1 MKFHIIYD
9 IIDKTR
15 WFVNTFLP
23 ILLSLVV
30 LISIFRLVYHFKDD
44 IKFFTTGFDSGFK
57 LSEILMLWKLAK
69 TSQLSE
75 PCALYWSLPAL
86 EKGISTIITNAKDN
100 GMEHSKK
107 TQDFLARLY
116 SYRTKLELSP
126 KNKKG
131 LSSTKYIDVGQKI
144 RVILKGR
151 GVFSSEVINNSKD
164 LIISL
169 PLQNNQITISGVDW
183 VGMMMSV
190 YLWRKD
196 DAAYVFDT
204 YVRENSMFNGKSVL
218 CLSHTDNLLRTQK
231 RRSVRCECHIYAQ
244 MYIIKS
250 ETADLKSM
258 ETQPGLKCLLEDISE
273 DGALIRIGGKGVSNL
288 QIKLQ
293 FTIGES
299 FIVMSGFVRGVEF
312 DQEKNQSKLHFECT
326 CIDTPMKNA
335 ILSYVYN
342 VIPEEEKEIIEAM
355 DLAEKDEKDKEESE
369 KSSTTSETLQNNETD
384 ISEPQ
389 TNVTVENQ
397 VQSATVTENT
407 ESNDVKNVLDLP
419 PLEDF

>member
-1 MKFHIIYD
+1 M
-9 IIDKTR
+9 
-15 WFVNTFLP
+15 
-23 ILLSLVV
+23 VV
-30 LISIFRLVYHFKDD
+30 LIAIFRVVYLFKDN
-44 IKFFTTGFDSGFK
+44 IKFFSTGLDSGFK
-57 LSEILMLWKLAK
+57 LTEIFLLWKLAK
-69 TSQLSE
+69 IANLQDPLT
-75 PCALYWSLPAL
+75 LYWSLPAL
-86 EKGISTIITNAKDN
+86 EKGIAATISNAKNN
-100 GMEHSKK
+100 GLEHSKK
-107 TQDFLARLY
+107 TQDFLAKLY
-116 SYRTKLELSP
+116 AYRTKLELNP

-131 LSSTKYIDVGQKI
+131 LTSTKYIDVGQKI

-151 GVFSSEVINNSKD
+151 GVFSAEVLNNSKD

-169 PLQNNQITISGVDW
+169 PLQNNQITIAGVDW

-204 YVRENSMFNGKSVL
+204 YVRENTMFNGKSVL

-273 DGALIRIGGKGVSNL
+273 DGALIKIGGKGVSNL
-288 QIKLQ
+288 HIKLQ

-299 FIVMSGFVRGVEF
+299 FIVMSGFVRGVEY
-312 DQEKNQSKLHFECT
+312 DEEKNQSKLHFECT
-326 CIDTPMKNA
+326 YIDTPMKNA

-342 VIPEEEKEIIEAM
+342 VIPEEEKEIIQAM
-355 DLAEKDEKDKEESE
+355 DLAEKDEKNREAQNSDSSSQVENKKTDVSSGESAE
-369 KSSTTSETLQNNETD
+369 KSTSAQNDIPKNENPTD
-384 ISEPQ
+384 I
-389 TNVTVENQ
+389 TNVTDPLN
-397 VQSATVTENT
+397 
-407 ESNDVKNVLDLP
+407 LP
-419 PLEDF
+419 AIEEDF

>member
-1 MKFHIIYD
+1 M
-9 IIDKTR
+9 
-15 WFVNTFLP
+15 NTFVP
-23 ILLSLVV
+23 IIISLVV
-30 LISIFRLVYHFKDD
+30 LIAIFRVVYLFKDN
-44 IKFFTTGFDSGFK
+44 IKFFSTGLDSGFK
-57 LSEILMLWKLAK
+57 LTEIYLLWKLAK
-69 TSQLSE
+69 IADLEDPLT
-75 PCALYWSLPAL
+75 LYWSLPAL
-86 EKGISTIITNAKDN
+86 EKGIAATISNAKNN
-100 GMEHSKK
+100 GLEHSKK
-107 TQDFLARLY
+107 TQDFLAKLY
-116 SYRTKLELSP
+116 AYRTKLELNP

-131 LSSTKYIDVGQKI
+131 LTSTKFIDVGQKI

-151 GVFSSEVINNSKD
+151 GVFSAEVLNNSKD

-169 PLQNNQITISGVDW
+169 PLQNNQITIAGVDW

-288 QIKLQ
+288 HIKLQ

-299 FIVMSGFVRGVEF
+299 FIVMSGFVRGVEY
-312 DQEKNQSKLHFECT
+312 DEEKNQSKLHFECT
-326 CIDTPMKNA
+326 YIDTPMKNA

-342 VIPEEEKEIIEAM
+342 VIPDEEKEIIQAM
-355 DLAEKDEKDKEESE
+355 ELAEKDEKNREDTKSDGTTTENNNAPS
-369 KSSTTSETLQNNETD
+369 SSTNGESVI
-384 ISEPQ
+384 ISSQ
-389 TNVTVENQ
+389 
-397 VQSATVTENT
+397 ATVAENVNPADIT
-407 ESNDVKNVLDLP
+407 SVTDPLNLP
-419 PLEDF
+419 AIEEDF

>member
-1 MKFHIIYD
+1 M
-9 IIDKTR
+9 
-15 WFVNTFLP
+15 NTFLP
-23 ILLSLVV
+23 IIISLVV
-30 LISIFRLVYHFKDD
+30 LIAIFRVVYLFKDN
-44 IKFFTTGFDSGFK
+44 IKFFSTGLDSGFK
-57 LSEILMLWKLAK
+57 LTEIFLLWKLAK
-69 TSQLSE
+69 IANLQDPLT
-75 PCALYWSLPAL
+75 LYWSLPAL
-86 EKGISTIITNAKDN
+86 EKGIAATISNAKNN
-100 GMEHSKK
+100 GLEHSKK
-107 TQDFLARLY
+107 TQDFLAKLY
-116 SYRTKLELSP
+116 SYRTKLELNP

-131 LSSTKYIDVGQKI
+131 LTSTKFIDVGQKI

-151 GVFSSEVINNSKD
+151 GVFSAEVINNSKD

-169 PLQNNQITISGVDW
+169 PLQNNQITIAGVDW

-204 YVRENSMFNGKSVL
+204 YVRENTMFNGKSVL

-273 DGALIRIGGKGVSNL
+273 DGALIKIGGKGVSNL
-288 QIKLQ
+288 HIKLQ

-299 FIVMSGFVRGVEF
+299 FIVMSGFVRGVEY
-312 DQEKNQSKLHFECT
+312 DEEKNQSKLHFECT
-326 CIDTPMKNA
+326 YIDTPMKNA

-342 VIPEEEKEIIEAM
+342 VIPDEEKEIIQAM
-355 DLAEKDEKDKEESE
+355 DLAEKDEKNREEQN
-369 KSSTTSETLQNNETD
+369 SETTQTENKN
-384 ISEPQ
+384 
-389 TNVTVENQ
+389 TNVTQE
-397 VQSATVTENT
+397 STTEGEPSST
-407 ESNDVKNVLDLP
+407 NDVIENANPTDITKVTDPLNLP
-419 PLEDF
+419 AIEDDF

>member
-1 MKFHIIYD
+1 M
-9 IIDKTR
+9 
-15 WFVNTFLP
+15 NTFLP
-23 ILLSLVV
+23 ILFSLVV
-30 LISIFRLVYHFKDD
+30 LIALFRLLYHFKDN
-44 IKFFTTGFDSGFK
+44 IKFFTTGMDSGFK
-57 LSEILMLWKLAK
+57 ISEIFLLWKLANIAG
-69 TSQLSE
+69 LSD
-75 PCALYWSLPAL
+75 PCSLYWSLPAL
-86 EKGISTIITNAKDN
+86 EKGIAATIANAKDN
-100 GMEHSKK
+100 GLEHSKK
-107 TQDFLARLY
+107 TQDFLAKLY
-116 SYRTKLELSP
+116 SYRTKIELSP

-151 GVFSSEVINNSKD
+151 GVFSSEVLNNSKD

-169 PLQNNQITISGVDW
+169 PLQNNQITIAGVDW
-183 VGMMMSV
+183 VGLMMSV

-250 ETADLKSM
+250 ETADLRAM

-293 FTIGES
+293 FTIGET
-299 FIVMSGFVRGVEF
+299 FIVMSGMVRGVEF

-326 CIDTPMKNA
+326 SIDTPMKNA

-342 VIPEEEKEIIEAM
+342 VIPDEEKEIIEAM
-355 DLAEKDEKDKEESE
+355 DLAEKDEKDK
-369 KSSTTSETLQNNETD
+369 NETS
-384 ISEPQ
+384 IN
-389 TNVTVENQ
+389 NVQ
-397 VQSATVTENT
+397 TENKKEEQT
-407 ESNDVKNVLDLP
+407 VVDQSKDNSVKNDTINTDVSKNTNSADNVVELNLP
-419 PLEDF
+419 QIEDF

>member
-1 MKFHIIYD
+1 M
-9 IIDKTR
+9 
-15 WFVNTFLP
+15 
-23 ILLSLVV
+23 VV
-30 LISIFRLVYHFKDD
+30 LIAIFRVVYLFKDN
-44 IKFFTTGFDSGFK
+44 IKFFSTGLDSGFK
-57 LSEILMLWKLAK
+57 LTEIFLLWKLAK
-69 TSQLSE
+69 IADLEDPLT
-75 PCALYWSLPAL
+75 LYWSLPAL
-86 EKGISTIITNAKDN
+86 EKGIAATISNAKNN
-100 GMEHSKK
+100 GLEHSKK
-107 TQDFLARLY
+107 TQDFLAKLY
-116 SYRTKLELSP
+116 AYRTKLELNP

-131 LSSTKYIDVGQKI
+131 LTSTKFIDVGQKI

-151 GVFSSEVINNSKD
+151 GVFSAEVLNNSKD

-169 PLQNNQITISGVDW
+169 PLQNNQITIAGVDW

-190 YLWRKD
+190 YMWRKD

-288 QIKLQ
+288 HIKLQ

-299 FIVMSGFVRGVEF
+299 FIVMSGFVRGVEY
-312 DQEKNQSKLHFECT
+312 DEEKNQSKLHFECT
-326 CIDTPMKNA
+326 YIDTPMKNA

-342 VIPEEEKEIIEAM
+342 VIPDEEKEIIQAM
-355 DLAEKDEKDKEESE
+355 ELAEKDEKNREDTKSDGSTTENNNAAS
-369 KSSTTSETLQNNETD
+369 SSTNGESVTISSQATVAENVNPAD
-384 ISEPQ
+384 I
-389 TNVTVENQ
+389 TNVTDPLN
-397 VQSATVTENT
+397 
-407 ESNDVKNVLDLP
+407 LP
-419 PLEDF
+419 AIEEDF

>member
-1 MKFHIIYD
+1 M
-9 IIDKTR
+9 
-15 WFVNTFLP
+15 
-23 ILLSLVV
+23 VV
-30 LISIFRLVYHFKDD
+30 LIAIFRVVYLFKDN
-44 IKFFTTGFDSGFK
+44 IKFFSTGLDSGFK
-57 LSEILMLWKLAK
+57 LTEIFLLWKLAK
-69 TSQLSE
+69 IANLQDPLT
-75 PCALYWSLPAL
+75 LYWSLPAL
-86 EKGISTIITNAKDN
+86 EKGIAATISNAKNN
-100 GMEHSKK
+100 GLEHSKK
-107 TQDFLARLY
+107 TQDFLAKLY
-116 SYRTKLELSP
+116 AYRTKLELNP

-131 LSSTKYIDVGQKI
+131 LTSTKYIDVGQKI

-151 GVFSSEVINNSKD
+151 GVFSAEVLNNSKD

-169 PLQNNQITISGVDW
+169 PLQNNQITIAGVDW

-204 YVRENSMFNGKSVL
+204 YVRENTMFNGKSVL

-273 DGALIRIGGKGVSNL
+273 DGALIKIGGKGVSNL
-288 QIKLQ
+288 HIKLQ

-299 FIVMSGFVRGVEF
+299 FIVMSGFVRGVEY
-312 DQEKNQSKLHFECT
+312 DEEKNQSKLHFECT
-326 CIDTPMKNA
+326 YIDTPMKNA

-342 VIPEEEKEIIEAM
+342 VIPEEEKEIIQAM
-355 DLAEKDEKDKEESE
+355 DLAEKDEKNRESQNSDSSSQVENKKTDVSSGENAE
-369 KSSTTSETLQNNETD
+369 KSTSAQNDIPKNENTTD
-384 ISEPQ
+384 I
-389 TNVTVENQ
+389 TNVTDPLN
-397 VQSATVTENT
+397 
-407 ESNDVKNVLDLP
+407 LP
-419 PLEDF
+419 AIEEDF

>member
-1 MKFHIIYD
+1 MY
-9 IIDKTR
+9 
-15 WFVNTFLP
+15 LP

-30 LISIFRLVYHFKDD
+30 IIAIVRVIYLFKDN
-44 IKFFTTGFDSGFK
+44 IKFFSTGLDSGFK
-57 LSEILMLWKLAK
+57 LSEIFLLWKLAK
-69 TSQLSE
+69 TSELQD
-75 PCALYWSLPAL
+75 PCTLYWSLPAL
-86 EKGISTIITNAKDN
+86 EKGIASTISTAKEN
-100 GMEHSKK
+100 GLEHSRK
-107 TQDFLARLY
+107 TQDFLAKLY
-116 SYRTKLELSP
+116 AYRTKLELNP

-131 LSSTKYIDVGQKI
+131 LSSTKFIDVGQKI

-151 GVFSSEVINNSKD
+151 GVFSAEVINNSKD

-169 PLQNNQITISGVDW
+169 PLQNNQITIAGVDW

-204 YVRENSMFNGKSVL
+204 YVRENTMFNGKSVL

-273 DGALIRIGGKGVSNL
+273 DGALIKIGGKGVSNL
-288 QIKLQ
+288 HIKLQ

-299 FIVMSGFVRGVEF
+299 FIVMSGFVRGVEY
-312 DQEKNQSKLHFECT
+312 DEEKNQSKLHFECT
-326 CIDTPMKNA
+326 YIDTPMKNA

-342 VIPEEEKEIIEAM
+342 VIPDEEKEIIQAM
-355 DLAEKDEKDKEESE
+355 DLAEKDEKNREEQNSDTTQTE
-369 KSSTTSETLQNNETD
+369 TKKTDVSSDSSDENSIPQKNDMTENAKPTD
-384 ISEPQ
+384 I
-389 TNVTVENQ
+389 TNVTDPLN
-397 VQSATVTENT
+397 
-407 ESNDVKNVLDLP
+407 LP
-419 PLEDF
+419 AIEDDF

>member
-1 MKFHIIYD
+1 M
-9 IIDKTR
+9 
-15 WFVNTFLP
+15 NTFVP
-23 ILLSLVV
+23 IIISLVV
-30 LISIFRLVYHFKDD
+30 LIAIFRVVYLFKDN
-44 IKFFTTGFDSGFK
+44 IKFFSTGLDSGFK
-57 LSEILMLWKLAK
+57 LTEIFLLWKLAK
-69 TSQLSE
+69 IADLEDPLT
-75 PCALYWSLPAL
+75 LYWSLPAL
-86 EKGISTIITNAKDN
+86 EKGIAATISNAKNN
-100 GMEHSKK
+100 GLEHSKK
-107 TQDFLARLY
+107 TQDFLAKLY
-116 SYRTKLELSP
+116 AYRTKLELNQ

-131 LSSTKYIDVGQKI
+131 LTSTKFIDVGQKI

-151 GVFSSEVINNSKD
+151 GVFSAEVLNNSKD

-169 PLQNNQITISGVDW
+169 PLQNNQITIAGVDW

-288 QIKLQ
+288 HIKLQ

-299 FIVMSGFVRGVEF
+299 FIVMSGFVRGVEY
-312 DQEKNQSKLHFECT
+312 DEEKNQSKLHFECT
-326 CIDTPMKNA
+326 FIDTPMKNA

-342 VIPEEEKEIIEAM
+342 VIPDEEKEIIQAM
-355 DLAEKDEKDKEESE
+355 DLAEKDEKNREETKSDSSQNVNNNSE
-369 KSSTTSETLQNNETD
+369 SSESSDANATSSQSTVAENVNPAD
-384 ISEPQ
+384 I
-389 TNVTVENQ
+389 TNVTDPLN
-397 VQSATVTENT
+397 
-407 ESNDVKNVLDLP
+407 LP
-419 PLEDF
+419 AIEEDF

>member
-1 MKFHIIYD
+1 MY
-9 IIDKTR
+9 
-15 WFVNTFLP
+15 LP

-30 LISIFRLVYHFKDD
+30 IIAVVRVVYLFKDN
-44 IKFFTTGFDSGFK
+44 IKFFSTGLDSGFK
-57 LSEILMLWKLAK
+57 RSEIFLLWKLAK
-69 TSQLSE
+69 TSELQD
-75 PCALYWSLPAL
+75 PCTLYWSLPAL
-86 EKGISTIITNAKDN
+86 ENGIASTISTAKEN
-100 GMEHSKK
+100 GLEHSRK
-107 TQDFLARLY
+107 TQDFLAKLY
-116 SYRTKLELSP
+116 AYRTKLELNP

-151 GVFSSEVINNSKD
+151 GVFSAEVLNNSKD

-169 PLQNNQITISGVDW
+169 PLQNNQITIAGVDW

-273 DGALIRIGGKGVSNL
+273 DGALIRIGGKGVANL
-288 QIKLQ
+288 RIKLQ

-299 FIVMSGFVRGVEF
+299 FIVMSGLVRGVEF
-312 DQEKNQSKLHFECT
+312 DEEKNQSKLHFECT
-326 CIDTPMKNA
+326 YIDTPMKNA

-342 VIPEEEKEIIEAM
+342 VIPDEEKEIIQAM
-355 DLAEKDEKDKEESE
+355 DLAEKDEKTREEQ
-369 KSSTTSETLQNNETD
+369 KSQINSADNKNSNDSSASQETNSTTNQPKVLENPDSSDITKVTD
-384 ISEPQ
+384 PLS
-389 TNVTVENQ
+389 
-397 VQSATVTENT
+397 
-407 ESNDVKNVLDLP
+407 LP
-419 PLEDF
+419 EIEDYF

>member
-1 MKFHIIYD
+1 M
-9 IIDKTR
+9 
-15 WFVNTFLP
+15 
-23 ILLSLVV
+23 VV
-30 LISIFRLVYHFKDD
+30 LIAIFRVVYLFKDN
-44 IKFFTTGFDSGFK
+44 IKFFSTGLDSGFK
-57 LSEILMLWKLAK
+57 LTEIFLLWKLAK
-69 TSQLSE
+69 IADLEDPLT
-75 PCALYWSLPAL
+75 LYWSLPAL
-86 EKGISTIITNAKDN
+86 EKGIAATISNAKNN
-100 GMEHSKK
+100 GLEHSKK
-107 TQDFLARLY
+107 TQDFLAKLY
-116 SYRTKLELSP
+116 AYRTKLELNP

-131 LSSTKYIDVGQKI
+131 LTSTKFIDVGQKI

-151 GVFSSEVINNSKD
+151 GVFSAEVLNNSKD

-169 PLQNNQITISGVDW
+169 PLQNNQITIAGVDW

-288 QIKLQ
+288 HIKLQ

-299 FIVMSGFVRGVEF
+299 FIVMSGFVRGVEY
-312 DQEKNQSKLHFECT
+312 DEEKNQSKLHFECT
-326 CIDTPMKNA
+326 YIDTPMKNA

-342 VIPEEEKEIIEAM
+342 VIPDEEKEIIQAM
-355 DLAEKDEKDKEESE
+355 ELAEKDEKNREDTKSDGSTTENNNAAS
-369 KSSTTSETLQNNETD
+369 SSTNGESVTISSQATVAENVNPAD
-384 ISEPQ
+384 I
-389 TNVTVENQ
+389 TNVTDPLN
-397 VQSATVTENT
+397 
-407 ESNDVKNVLDLP
+407 LP
-419 PLEDF
+419 AIEEDF

>member
-1 MKFHIIYD
+1 
-9 IIDKTR
+9 
-15 WFVNTFLP
+15 
-23 ILLSLVV
+23 
-30 LISIFRLVYHFKDD
+30 
-44 IKFFTTGFDSGFK
+44 
-57 LSEILMLWKLAK
+57 
-69 TSQLSE
+69 
-75 PCALYWSLPAL
+75 
-86 EKGISTIITNAKDN
+86 
-100 GMEHSKK
+100 ME
-107 TQDFLARLY
+107 LN
-116 SYRTKLELSP
+116 P

-131 LSSTKYIDVGQKI
+131 LTSTKFIDVGQKI

-151 GVFSSEVINNSKD
+151 GVFSAEVINNSKD

-169 PLQNNQITISGVDW
+169 PLQNNQITIAGVDW

-273 DGALIRIGGKGVSNL
+273 DGALIKIGGKGVSNL
-288 QIKLQ
+288 HIKLQ

-299 FIVMSGFVRGVEF
+299 FIVMSGLVRGVEY
-312 DQEKNQSKLHFECT
+312 DEEKNQSKLHFECT
-326 CIDTPMKNA
+326 YIDTPMKNA

-342 VIPEEEKEIIEAM
+342 VIPDEEKEIIQAM
-355 DLAEKDEKDKEESE
+355 DLAEKDEKNREETKSTSSQNE
-369 KSSTTSETLQNNETD
+369 KNNTESSGSNDTNSTSSQVNVAEKVNPSD
-384 ISEPQ
+384 I
-389 TNVTVENQ
+389 TNVTDPLN
-397 VQSATVTENT
+397 
-407 ESNDVKNVLDLP
+407 LP
-419 PLEDF
+419 AIEEDF

>member
-1 MKFHIIYD
+1 M
-9 IIDKTR
+9 
-15 WFVNTFLP
+15 
-23 ILLSLVV
+23 VV
-30 LISIFRLVYHFKDD
+30 LISIFRVVYQFKDN
-44 IKFFTTGFDSGFK
+44 IKFFSTGLDSGFK
-57 LSEILMLWKLAK
+57 LSEIFLLWKLAK
-69 TSQLSE
+69 IANLQDPLT
-75 PCALYWSLPAL
+75 LYWSLPSL
-86 EKGISTIITNAKDN
+86 EKGIAATIANAKNN
-100 GMEHSKK
+100 GLEHSKK
-107 TQDFLARLY
+107 TQDFLAKLY
-116 SYRTKLELSP
+116 AYRTKLELNP

-131 LSSTKYIDVGQKI
+131 LTSTKFIDVGQKI

-151 GVFSSEVINNSKD
+151 GVFSAEVLNNSKD

-169 PLQNNQITISGVDW
+169 PLQNNQITIAGVDW

-204 YVRENSMFNGKSVL
+204 YVRENTMFNGKSVL

-273 DGALIRIGGKGVSNL
+273 DGALIKIGGKGVSNL
-288 QIKLQ
+288 HIKLQ

-299 FIVMSGFVRGVEF
+299 FIVMSGFVRGVEY
-312 DQEKNQSKLHFECT
+312 DEEKNQSKLHFECT
-326 CIDTPMKNA
+326 YIDTPMKNA

-342 VIPEEEKEIIEAM
+342 VIPDEEKEIIQAM
-355 DLAEKDEKDKEESE
+355 DLAEKDEKNREAQNLDTSQTENKKTDVSSESSAE
-369 KSSTTSETLQNNETD
+369 NTTSTKNDMTENENPTD
-384 ISEPQ
+384 I
-389 TNVTVENQ
+389 TNVTDPLN
-397 VQSATVTENT
+397 
-407 ESNDVKNVLDLP
+407 LP
-419 PLEDF
+419 TIEDDF

>member
-1 MKFHIIYD
+1 M
-9 IIDKTR
+9 
-15 WFVNTFLP
+15 NTFVP
-23 ILLSLVV
+23 IIISLVV
-30 LISIFRLVYHFKDD
+30 LIAIFRVVYLFKDN
-44 IKFFTTGFDSGFK
+44 IKFFSTGLDSGFK
-57 LSEILMLWKLAK
+57 LTEIYLLWKLAK
-69 TSQLSE
+69 IADLEDPLT
-75 PCALYWSLPAL
+75 LYWSLPAL
-86 EKGISTIITNAKDN
+86 EKGIAATISNAKNN
-100 GMEHSKK
+100 GLEHSKK
-107 TQDFLARLY
+107 TQDFLAKLY
-116 SYRTKLELSP
+116 AYRTKLELNP

-131 LSSTKYIDVGQKI
+131 LTSTKFIDVGQKI

-151 GVFSSEVINNSKD
+151 GVFSAEVLNNSKD

-169 PLQNNQITISGVDW
+169 PLQNNQITIAGVDW

-288 QIKLQ
+288 HIKLQ

-299 FIVMSGFVRGVEF
+299 FIVMSGFVRGVEY
-312 DQEKNQSKLHFECT
+312 DEEKNQSKLHFECT
-326 CIDTPMKNA
+326 YIDTPMKNA

-342 VIPEEEKEIIEAM
+342 VIPDEEKEIIQAM
-355 DLAEKDEKDKEESE
+355 ELAEKDEKNREDTKSDGSTTENNNAPS
-369 KSSTTSETLQNNETD
+369 SSTNGESVTISSQATVAENVNPAD
-384 ISEPQ
+384 I
-389 TNVTVENQ
+389 TNVTDPLN
-397 VQSATVTENT
+397 
-407 ESNDVKNVLDLP
+407 LP
-419 PLEDF
+419 AIEEDF

>member
-1 MKFHIIYD
+1 MY
-9 IIDKTR
+9 
-15 WFVNTFLP
+15 LP
-23 ILLSLVV
+23 IFLSLVV
-30 LISIFRLVYHFKDD
+30 IIAVVRVVYLFKDN
-44 IKFFTTGFDSGFK
+44 IKFFSTGLDSGFK
-57 LSEILMLWKLAK
+57 LSEIFLLWKLAK
-69 TSQLSE
+69 TSELQD
-75 PCALYWSLPAL
+75 PCTLYWSLPAL
-86 EKGISTIITNAKDN
+86 EKGIASTISTAKEN
-100 GMEHSKK
+100 GLEHSRK
-107 TQDFLARLY
+107 TQDFLAKLY
-116 SYRTKLELSP
+116 AYRTKLELNP

-131 LSSTKYIDVGQKI
+131 LSSTKFIDVGQKI

-151 GVFSSEVINNSKD
+151 GVFSAEVINNSKD

-169 PLQNNQITISGVDW
+169 PLQNNQITIAGVDW

-273 DGALIRIGGKGVSNL
+273 DGALIKIGGKGVSNL
-288 QIKLQ
+288 HIKLQ

-299 FIVMSGFVRGVEF
+299 FIVMSGFVRGVEY
-312 DQEKNQSKLHFECT
+312 DEEKNQSKLHFECT
-326 CIDTPMKNA
+326 YIDTPMKNA

-342 VIPEEEKEIIEAM
+342 VIPDEEKEIIQAM
-355 DLAEKDEKDKEESE
+355 DLAEKDEKNREAQNSDTSQTENKKTDVSSESSAE
-369 KSSTTSETLQNNETD
+369 NTTSTKNDMTENENPTD
-384 ISEPQ
+384 I
-389 TNVTVENQ
+389 TNVTDPLN
-397 VQSATVTENT
+397 
-407 ESNDVKNVLDLP
+407 LP
-419 PLEDF
+419 AIEDDF

>member
-1 MKFHIIYD
+1 M
-9 IIDKTR
+9 
-15 WFVNTFLP
+15 NTFLP
-23 ILLSLVV
+23 ILISLVI
-30 LISIFRLVYHFKDD
+30 LIAIIRVVYLFKDN
-44 IKFFTTGFDSGFK
+44 IKFFSTGLDSGFK
-57 LSEILMLWKLAK
+57 LSEILLLWKLAK
-69 TSQLSE
+69 SSDLQD
-75 PCALYWSLPAL
+75 PCTLYWSLPAL
-86 EKGISTIITNAKDN
+86 EKGIASTIATAKES
-100 GMEHSKK
+100 GLEHSKK
-107 TQDFLARLY
+107 TQDFLAKLY
-116 SYRTKLELSP
+116 NYRTKLELNP

-151 GVFSSEVINNSKD
+151 GVFSAEVVNNAKD

-250 ETADLKSM
+250 ETADLKAM

-273 DGALIRIGGKGVSNL
+273 DGALIRIGGKGVANL
-288 QIKLQ
+288 HIKLQ

-299 FIVMSGFVRGVEF
+299 FIVMSGMVRGVEY
-312 DQEKNQSKLHFECT
+312 DEEKNQSKLHFECT
-326 CIDTPMKNA
+326 HIDTPMKNA

-342 VIPEEEKEIIEAM
+342 VIPDEEKEIIEAM
-355 DLAEKDEKDKEESE
+355 DLAEKDEKNRENNQPNSSENKDSVSEVENSE
-369 KSSTTSETLQNNETD
+369 KNNTTSSQTD
-384 ISEPQ
+384 VEENIDPSD
-389 TNVTVENQ
+389 VTK
-397 VQSATVTENT
+397 VT
-407 ESNDVKNVLDLP
+407 DPLKLP
-419 PLEDF
+419 SIEDDF

>member
-1 MKFHIIYD
+1 M
-9 IIDKTR
+9 
-15 WFVNTFLP
+15 
-23 ILLSLVV
+23 VV
-30 LISIFRLVYHFKDD
+30 LIAIFRVVYLFKDN
-44 IKFFTTGFDSGFK
+44 IKFFSTGLDFGFK
-57 LSEILMLWKLAK
+57 LTEIFLLWKLAK
-69 TSQLSE
+69 IADLEDPLT
-75 PCALYWSLPAL
+75 LYWSLPAL
-86 EKGISTIITNAKDN
+86 EKGIAATISNAKNN
-100 GMEHSKK
+100 GLEHSKK
-107 TQDFLARLY
+107 TQDFLAKLY
-116 SYRTKLELSP
+116 AYRTKLELNP

-131 LSSTKYIDVGQKI
+131 LTSTKFIDVGQKI

-151 GVFSSEVINNSKD
+151 GVFSAEVLNNSKD

-169 PLQNNQITISGVDW
+169 PLQNNQITIAGVDW

-288 QIKLQ
+288 HIKLQ

-299 FIVMSGFVRGVEF
+299 FIVMSGFVRGVEY
-312 DQEKNQSKLHFECT
+312 DEEKNQSKLHFECT
-326 CIDTPMKNA
+326 YIDTPMKNA

-342 VIPEEEKEIIEAM
+342 VIPDEEKEIIQAM
-355 DLAEKDEKDKEESE
+355 ELAEKDEKNREDTKSDGSTTENNNAPS
-369 KSSTTSETLQNNETD
+369 SSTNGESVTISSQATVAENVNPAD
-384 ISEPQ
+384 I
-389 TNVTVENQ
+389 TNVTDPLN
-397 VQSATVTENT
+397 
-407 ESNDVKNVLDLP
+407 LP
-419 PLEDF
+419 AIEEDF

>member
-1 MKFHIIYD
+1 M
-9 IIDKTR
+9 
-15 WFVNTFLP
+15 NTFVP
-23 ILLSLVV
+23 IIISLVV
-30 LISIFRLVYHFKDD
+30 LIAIFRVVYLFKDN
-44 IKFFTTGFDSGFK
+44 IKFFSTGLDSGFK
-57 LSEILMLWKLAK
+57 LTEIYLLWKLAK
-69 TSQLSE
+69 IADLEDPLT
-75 PCALYWSLPAL
+75 LYWSLPAL
-86 EKGISTIITNAKDN
+86 EKGIAATISNAKNN
-100 GMEHSKK
+100 GLEHSKK
-107 TQDFLARLY
+107 TQDFLAKLY
-116 SYRTKLELSP
+116 AYRTKLELNP

-131 LSSTKYIDVGQKI
+131 LTSTKFIDVGQKI

-151 GVFSSEVINNSKD
+151 GVFSAEVLNNSKD

-169 PLQNNQITISGVDW
+169 PLQNNQITIAGVDW

-288 QIKLQ
+288 HIKLQ

-299 FIVMSGFVRGVEF
+299 FIVMSGFVRGVEY
-312 DQEKNQSKLHFECT
+312 DEEKNQSKLHFECT
-326 CIDTPMKNA
+326 YIDTPMKNA

-342 VIPEEEKEIIEAM
+342 VIPDEEKEIIQAM
-355 DLAEKDEKDKEESE
+355 ELAEKDEKNREDTKSDGSTTENNNAAS
-369 KSSTTSETLQNNETD
+369 SSTNGESVTISSQATVAENVNPAD
-384 ISEPQ
+384 I
-389 TNVTVENQ
+389 TNVTDPLN
-397 VQSATVTENT
+397 
-407 ESNDVKNVLDLP
+407 LP
-419 PLEDF
+419 AIEEDF

>member
-1 MKFHIIYD
+1 M
-9 IIDKTR
+9 
-15 WFVNTFLP
+15 
-23 ILLSLVV
+23 VV
-30 LISIFRLVYHFKDD
+30 LIAIFRVVYLFKDN
-44 IKFFTTGFDSGFK
+44 IKFFSTGLDSGFK
-57 LSEILMLWKLAK
+57 LTEIYLLWKLAK
-69 TSQLSE
+69 IADLEDPLT
-75 PCALYWSLPAL
+75 LYWSLPAL
-86 EKGISTIITNAKDN
+86 EKGIAATISNAKNN
-100 GMEHSKK
+100 GLEHSKK
-107 TQDFLARLY
+107 TQDFLAKLY
-116 SYRTKLELSP
+116 AYRTKLELNP

-131 LSSTKYIDVGQKI
+131 LTSTKFIDVGQKI

-151 GVFSSEVINNSKD
+151 GVFSAEVLNNSKD

-169 PLQNNQITISGVDW
+169 PLQNNQITIAGVDW

-288 QIKLQ
+288 HIKLQ

-299 FIVMSGFVRGVEF
+299 FIVMSGFVRGVEY
-312 DQEKNQSKLHFECT
+312 DEEKNQSKLHFECT
-326 CIDTPMKNA
+326 YIDTPMKNA

-342 VIPEEEKEIIEAM
+342 VIPDEEKEIIQAM
-355 DLAEKDEKDKEESE
+355 ELAEKDEKNREDTKSDGSTTENNNAPS
-369 KSSTTSETLQNNETD
+369 SSTNGESVTISSQATVAENVNPAD
-384 ISEPQ
+384 I
-389 TNVTVENQ
+389 TNVTDPLN
-397 VQSATVTENT
+397 
-407 ESNDVKNVLDLP
+407 LP
-419 PLEDF
+419 AIEEDF

>member
-1 MKFHIIYD
+1 MY
-9 IIDKTR
+9 
-15 WFVNTFLP
+15 LP
-23 ILLSLVV
+23 IFLSLVV
-30 LISIFRLVYHFKDD
+30 IIAVVRVVYLFKDN
-44 IKFFTTGFDSGFK
+44 IKFFSTGLDSGFK
-57 LSEILMLWKLAK
+57 LSEIFLLWKLAK
-69 TSQLSE
+69 TSELQD
-75 PCALYWSLPAL
+75 PCTLYWSLPAL
-86 EKGISTIITNAKDN
+86 EKGIASTISTAKEN
-100 GMEHSKK
+100 GLEHSRK
-107 TQDFLARLY
+107 TQDFLAKLY
-116 SYRTKLELSP
+116 AYRTKLELNP

-131 LSSTKYIDVGQKI
+131 LSSTKFIDVGQKI

-151 GVFSSEVINNSKD
+151 GVFSAEVINNSKD

-169 PLQNNQITISGVDW
+169 PLQNNQITIAGVDW

-288 QIKLQ
+288 HIKLQ

-299 FIVMSGFVRGVEF
+299 FIVMSGFVRGVEY
-312 DQEKNQSKLHFECT
+312 DEEKNQSKLHFECT
-326 CIDTPMKNA
+326 YIDTPMKNA

-342 VIPEEEKEIIEAM
+342 VIPDEEKEIIQAM
-355 DLAEKDEKDKEESE
+355 ELAEKDEKNREDTKSDGSTTENNNAPS
-369 KSSTTSETLQNNETD
+369 SSTNGESVTISSQATVAENVNPAD
-384 ISEPQ
+384 I
-389 TNVTVENQ
+389 TNVTDPLN
-397 VQSATVTENT
+397 
-407 ESNDVKNVLDLP
+407 LP
-419 PLEDF
+419 AIEEDF

>member
-1 MKFHIIYD
+1 MLFLLL
-9 IIDKTR
+9 
-15 WFVNTFLP
+15 WFLSFGG
-23 ILLSLVV
+23 IL
-30 LISIFRLVYHFKDD
+30 
-44 IKFFTTGFDSGFK
+44 
-57 LSEILMLWKLAK
+57 LWKLAK
-69 TSQLSE
+69 IADLEDPLT
-75 PCALYWSLPAL
+75 LYWSLPAL
-86 EKGISTIITNAKDN
+86 EKGIAATISNAKNN
-100 GMEHSKK
+100 GLEHSKK
-107 TQDFLARLY
+107 TQDFLAKLY
-116 SYRTKLELSP
+116 AYRTKLELNP

-131 LSSTKYIDVGQKI
+131 LTSTKFIDVGQKI

-151 GVFSSEVINNSKD
+151 GVFSAEVLNNSKD

-169 PLQNNQITISGVDW
+169 PLQNNQITIAGVDW

-288 QIKLQ
+288 HIKLQ

-299 FIVMSGFVRGVEF
+299 FIVMSGFVRGVEY
-312 DQEKNQSKLHFECT
+312 DEEKNQSKLHFECT
-326 CIDTPMKNA
+326 YIDTPMKNA

-342 VIPEEEKEIIEAM
+342 VIPDEEKEIIQAM
-355 DLAEKDEKDKEESE
+355 ELAEKDEKNREDTKSDGSTTENNNAPS
-369 KSSTTSETLQNNETD
+369 SSTNGESVTISSQATVAENVNPAD
-384 ISEPQ
+384 I
-389 TNVTVENQ
+389 TNVTDPLN
-397 VQSATVTENT
+397 
-407 ESNDVKNVLDLP
+407 LP
-419 PLEDF
+419 AIEEDF

>member
-1 MKFHIIYD
+1 M
-9 IIDKTR
+9 
-15 WFVNTFLP
+15 
-23 ILLSLVV
+23 VV
-30 LISIFRLVYHFKDD
+30 LISIFRVVYQFKDN
-44 IKFFTTGFDSGFK
+44 IKFFSTGLDSGFK
-57 LSEILMLWKLAK
+57 LSEIFLLWKLAK
-69 TSQLSE
+69 IANLQDPLT
-75 PCALYWSLPAL
+75 LYWSLPSL
-86 EKGISTIITNAKDN
+86 EKGIAATIANAKNN
-100 GMEHSKK
+100 GLEHSKK
-107 TQDFLARLY
+107 TQDFLAKLY
-116 SYRTKLELSP
+116 AYRTKLELNP

-131 LSSTKYIDVGQKI
+131 LTSTKFIDVGQKI

-151 GVFSSEVINNSKD
+151 GVFSAEVLNNSKD

-169 PLQNNQITISGVDW
+169 PLQNNQITIAGVDW

-204 YVRENSMFNGKSVL
+204 YVRENTMFNGKSVL

-273 DGALIRIGGKGVSNL
+273 DGALIKIGGKGVSNL
-288 QIKLQ
+288 HIKLQ

-299 FIVMSGFVRGVEF
+299 FIVMSGFVRGVEY
-312 DQEKNQSKLHFECT
+312 DEEKNQSKLHFECT
-326 CIDTPMKNA
+326 YIDTPMKNA

-342 VIPEEEKEIIEAM
+342 VIPDEEKEIIQAM
-355 DLAEKDEKDKEESE
+355 DLAEKDEKNREAQNSDTSQTENKKTDVSSESSAE
-369 KSSTTSETLQNNETD
+369 NTTSTKNDMTENENPTD
-384 ISEPQ
+384 I
-389 TNVTVENQ
+389 TNVTDPLN
-397 VQSATVTENT
+397 
-407 ESNDVKNVLDLP
+407 LP
-419 PLEDF
+419 AIEEDF

>member
-1 MKFHIIYD
+1 
-9 IIDKTR
+9 
-15 WFVNTFLP
+15 VNTFVP
-23 ILLSLVV
+23 IIISLVV
-30 LISIFRLVYHFKDD
+30 LIAIFRVVYLFKDN
-44 IKFFTTGFDSGFK
+44 IKFFSTGLDSGFK
-57 LSEILMLWKLAK
+57 LTEIFLLWKLAK
-69 TSQLSE
+69 IADLEDPLT
-75 PCALYWSLPAL
+75 LYWSLPAL
-86 EKGISTIITNAKDN
+86 EKGIAATISNAKNN
-100 GMEHSKK
+100 GLEHSKK
-107 TQDFLARLY
+107 TQDFLAKLY
-116 SYRTKLELSP
+116 AYRTKLELNP

-131 LSSTKYIDVGQKI
+131 LTSTKFIDVGQKI

-151 GVFSSEVINNSKD
+151 GVFSAEVLNNSKD

-169 PLQNNQITISGVDW
+169 PLQNNQITIAGVDW

-288 QIKLQ
+288 HIKLQ

-299 FIVMSGFVRGVEF
+299 FIVMSGFVRGVEY
-312 DQEKNQSKLHFECT
+312 DEEKNQSKLHFECT
-326 CIDTPMKNA
+326 YIDTPMKNA

-342 VIPEEEKEIIEAM
+342 VIPDEEKEIIQAM
-355 DLAEKDEKDKEESE
+355 ELAEKDEKNREDTKSDGSTTENNNAPS
-369 KSSTTSETLQNNETD
+369 SSTNGESVT
-384 ISEPQ
+384 ISSQ
-389 TNVTVENQ
+389 
-397 VQSATVTENT
+397 ATVA
-407 ESNDVKNVLDLP
+407 
-419 PLEDF
+419 

>member
-1 MKFHIIYD
+1 M
-9 IIDKTR
+9 
-15 WFVNTFLP
+15 NTFVP
-23 ILLSLVV
+23 IIISLVV
-30 LISIFRLVYHFKDD
+30 LIAIFRVVYLFKDN
-44 IKFFTTGFDSGFK
+44 IKFFSTGLDSGFK
-57 LSEILMLWKLAK
+57 LTEIFLLWKLAK
-69 TSQLSE
+69 IADLEDPLT
-75 PCALYWSLPAL
+75 LYWSLPAL
-86 EKGISTIITNAKDN
+86 EKGIAATISNAKNN
-100 GMEHSKK
+100 GLEHSKK
-107 TQDFLARLY
+107 TQDFLAKLY
-116 SYRTKLELSP
+116 AYRTKLELNP

-131 LSSTKYIDVGQKI
+131 LTSTKFIDVGQKI

-151 GVFSSEVINNSKD
+151 GVFSAEVLNNSKD

-169 PLQNNQITISGVDW
+169 PLQNNQITIAGVDW

-273 DGALIRIGGKGVSNL
+273 DGALIRIGGKGVANL
-288 QIKLQ
+288 RIKLQ

-299 FIVMSGFVRGVEF
+299 FIVMSGLVRGVEF
-312 DQEKNQSKLHFECT
+312 DEEKNQSKLHFECT
-326 CIDTPMKNA
+326 YIDTPMKNA

-342 VIPEEEKEIIEAM
+342 VIPDEEKEIIQAM
-355 DLAEKDEKDKEESE
+355 ELAEKDEKNREDTKSDGSTTENNNAPS
-369 KSSTTSETLQNNETD
+369 SSTNGESVTISSQATVAENVNPAD
-384 ISEPQ
+384 I
-389 TNVTVENQ
+389 TNVTDPLN
-397 VQSATVTENT
+397 
-407 ESNDVKNVLDLP
+407 LP
-419 PLEDF
+419 AIEEDF

>member
-1 MKFHIIYD
+1 MVYSAHSE
-9 IIDKTR
+9 R
-15 WFVNTFLP
+15 VVLP
-23 ILLSLVV
+23 IIISLVV
-30 LISIFRLVYHFKDD
+30 LIAIFRVVYLFKDN
-44 IKFFTTGFDSGFK
+44 IKFFSTGLDSGFK
-57 LSEILMLWKLAK
+57 LTEIFLLWKLAK
-69 TSQLSE
+69 IADLEDPLT
-75 PCALYWSLPAL
+75 LYWSLPAL
-86 EKGISTIITNAKDN
+86 EKGIAATISNAKNN
-100 GMEHSKK
+100 GLEHSKK
-107 TQDFLARLY
+107 TQDFLAKLY
-116 SYRTKLELSP
+116 AYRTKLELNP

-131 LSSTKYIDVGQKI
+131 LTSTKFIDVGQKI

-151 GVFSSEVINNSKD
+151 GVFSAEVLNNSKD

-169 PLQNNQITISGVDW
+169 PLQNNQITIAGVDW

-288 QIKLQ
+288 HIKLQ

-299 FIVMSGFVRGVEF
+299 FIVMSGFVRGVEY
-312 DQEKNQSKLHFECT
+312 DEEKNQSKLHFECT
-326 CIDTPMKNA
+326 FIDTPMKNA

-342 VIPEEEKEIIEAM
+342 VIPDEEKEIIQAM
-355 DLAEKDEKDKEESE
+355 ELAEKDEKNREETKSDSSQNVNNNSE
-369 KSSTTSETLQNNETD
+369 SSESSDANATSSQSTVAENVNPAD
-384 ISEPQ
+384 I
-389 TNVTVENQ
+389 TNVTDPLN
-397 VQSATVTENT
+397 
-407 ESNDVKNVLDLP
+407 LP
-419 PLEDF
+419 AIEEDF

>member
-1 MKFHIIYD
+1 M
-9 IIDKTR
+9 
-15 WFVNTFLP
+15 NTFLP
-23 ILLSLVV
+23 IIISLVV
-30 LISIFRLVYHFKDD
+30 LIAIFRVVYLFKDN
-44 IKFFTTGFDSGFK
+44 IKFFSTGLDSGFK
-57 LSEILMLWKLAK
+57 LTEIFLLWKLAK
-69 TSQLSE
+69 IANLQDPLT
-75 PCALYWSLPAL
+75 LYWSLPSL
-86 EKGISTIITNAKDN
+86 EKGIAATISNAKNN
-100 GMEHSKK
+100 GLEHSKK
-107 TQDFLARLY
+107 TQDFLAKLY
-116 SYRTKLELSP
+116 AYRTKLELNP

-131 LSSTKYIDVGQKI
+131 LTSTKFIDVGQKI

-151 GVFSSEVINNSKD
+151 GVFSAEVINNSKD

-169 PLQNNQITISGVDW
+169 PLQNNQITIAGVDW

-204 YVRENSMFNGKSVL
+204 YVRENTMFNGKSVL

-273 DGALIRIGGKGVSNL
+273 DGALIKIGGKGVSNL
-288 QIKLQ
+288 HIKLQ

-299 FIVMSGFVRGVEF
+299 FIVMSGFVRGVEY
-312 DQEKNQSKLHFECT
+312 DEEKNQSKLHFECT
-326 CIDTPMKNA
+326 YIDTPMKNA

-342 VIPEEEKEIIEAM
+342 VIPDEEKEIIQAM
-355 DLAEKDEKDKEESE
+355 DLAEKDEKNREEQNSDTTQTE
-369 KSSTTSETLQNNETD
+369 TKKTDVSSDSSDENSIPQKNDMTENAKPTD
-384 ISEPQ
+384 I
-389 TNVTVENQ
+389 TNVTDPLN
-397 VQSATVTENT
+397 
-407 ESNDVKNVLDLP
+407 LP
-419 PLEDF
+419 AIEDDF

>member
-1 MKFHIIYD
+1 
-9 IIDKTR
+9 
-15 WFVNTFLP
+15 VNTFVP
-23 ILLSLVV
+23 IIISLVV
-30 LISIFRLVYHFKDD
+30 LIAIFRVVYLFKDN
-44 IKFFTTGFDSGFK
+44 IKFFSTGLDSGFK
-57 LSEILMLWKLAK
+57 LTEIYLLWKLAK
-69 TSQLSE
+69 IADLEDPLT
-75 PCALYWSLPAL
+75 LYWSLPAL
-86 EKGISTIITNAKDN
+86 EKGIAATISNAKNN
-100 GMEHSKK
+100 GLEHSKK
-107 TQDFLARLY
+107 TQDFLAKLY
-116 SYRTKLELSP
+116 AYRTKLELNP

-131 LSSTKYIDVGQKI
+131 LTSTKFIDVGQKI

-151 GVFSSEVINNSKD
+151 GVFSAEVLNNSKD

-169 PLQNNQITISGVDW
+169 PLQNNQITIAGVDW

-288 QIKLQ
+288 HIKLQ

-299 FIVMSGFVRGVEF
+299 FIVMSGFVRGVEY
-312 DQEKNQSKLHFECT
+312 DEEKNQSKLHFECT
-326 CIDTPMKNA
+326 YIDTPMKNA

-342 VIPEEEKEIIEAM
+342 VIPDEEKEIIQAM
-355 DLAEKDEKDKEESE
+355 ELAEKDEKNREDTKSDGSTTENNNAPS
-369 KSSTTSETLQNNETD
+369 SSTNGESVTISSQATVAENVNPAD
-384 ISEPQ
+384 I
-389 TNVTVENQ
+389 TNVTDPLN
-397 VQSATVTENT
+397 
-407 ESNDVKNVLDLP
+407 LP
-419 PLEDF
+419 AIEEDF

>member
-1 MKFHIIYD
+1 M
-9 IIDKTR
+9 
-15 WFVNTFLP
+15 NTFLP
-23 ILLSLVV
+23 IIISLVV
-30 LISIFRLVYHFKDD
+30 LIAIFRVVYLFKDN
-44 IKFFTTGFDSGFK
+44 IKFFSTGLDSGFK
-57 LSEILMLWKLAK
+57 LTEIFLLWKLAK
-69 TSQLSE
+69 IANLQDPLT
-75 PCALYWSLPAL
+75 LYWSLPAL
-86 EKGISTIITNAKDN
+86 EKGIAATISNAKNN
-100 GMEHSKK
+100 GLEHSKK
-107 TQDFLARLY
+107 TQDFLAKLY
-116 SYRTKLELSP
+116 SYRTKLELNP

-131 LSSTKYIDVGQKI
+131 LTSTKFIDVGQKI

-151 GVFSSEVINNSKD
+151 GVFSAEVINNSKD

-169 PLQNNQITISGVDW
+169 PLQNNQITIAGVDW

-204 YVRENSMFNGKSVL
+204 YVRENTMFNGKSVL

-273 DGALIRIGGKGVSNL
+273 DGALIKIGGKGVSNL
-288 QIKLQ
+288 HIKLQ

-299 FIVMSGFVRGVEF
+299 FIVMSGFVRGVEY
-312 DQEKNQSKLHFECT
+312 DEEKNQSKLHFECT
-326 CIDTPMKNA
+326 YIDTPMKNA

-342 VIPEEEKEIIEAM
+342 VIPDEEKEIIQAM
-355 DLAEKDEKDKEESE
+355 DLAEKDEKNREEQNSDTTQTE
-369 KSSTTSETLQNNETD
+369 TKKTDVSSDSSDENSILQKNDMTENAKPTD
-384 ISEPQ
+384 I
-389 TNVTVENQ
+389 TKVTDPLN
-397 VQSATVTENT
+397 
-407 ESNDVKNVLDLP
+407 LP
-419 PLEDF
+419 AIEDDF

>member
-1 MKFHIIYD
+1 M
-9 IIDKTR
+9 
-15 WFVNTFLP
+15 NTFVP
-23 ILLSLVV
+23 IIISLVV
-30 LISIFRLVYHFKDD
+30 LIAIFRVVYLFKDN
-44 IKFFTTGFDSGFK
+44 IKFFSTGLDFGFK
-57 LSEILMLWKLAK
+57 LTEIFLLWKLAK
-69 TSQLSE
+69 IADLEDPLT
-75 PCALYWSLPAL
+75 LYWSLPAL
-86 EKGISTIITNAKDN
+86 EKGIAATISNAKNN
-100 GMEHSKK
+100 GLEHSKK
-107 TQDFLARLY
+107 TQDFLAKLY
-116 SYRTKLELSP
+116 AYRTKLELNP

-131 LSSTKYIDVGQKI
+131 LTSTKFIDVGQKI

-151 GVFSSEVINNSKD
+151 GVFSAEVLNNSKD

-169 PLQNNQITISGVDW
+169 PLQNNQITIAGVDW

-288 QIKLQ
+288 HIKLQ

-299 FIVMSGFVRGVEF
+299 FIVMSGFVRGVEY
-312 DQEKNQSKLHFECT
+312 DEEKNQSKLHFECT
-326 CIDTPMKNA
+326 YIDTPMKNA

-342 VIPEEEKEIIEAM
+342 VIPDEEKEIIQAM
-355 DLAEKDEKDKEESE
+355 ELAEKDEKNREDTKSD
-369 KSSTTSETLQNNETD
+369 SSTTENNNAPSSSTNGESVTISSQATVAENVNPAD
-384 ISEPQ
+384 I
-389 TNVTVENQ
+389 TNVTDPLN
-397 VQSATVTENT
+397 
-407 ESNDVKNVLDLP
+407 LP
-419 PLEDF
+419 AIEEDF

>member
-1 MKFHIIYD
+1 MKFHRIYAIIV
-9 IIDKTR
+9 KTR
-15 WFVNTFLP
+15 LFVNTFLP
-23 ILLSLVV
+23 IIISLVV
-30 LISIFRLVYHFKDD
+30 LIAIFRVVYLFKDN
-44 IKFFTTGFDSGFK
+44 IKFFSTGLDSGFK
-57 LSEILMLWKLAK
+57 LTEIFLLWKLAK
-69 TSQLSE
+69 IANLQDPLT
-75 PCALYWSLPAL
+75 LYWSLPAL
-86 EKGISTIITNAKDN
+86 EKGIAATISNAKNN
-100 GMEHSKK
+100 GLEHSKK
-107 TQDFLARLY
+107 TQDFLAKLY
-116 SYRTKLELSP
+116 AYRTKLELNP

-131 LSSTKYIDVGQKI
+131 LTSTKYIDVGQKI

-151 GVFSSEVINNSKD
+151 GVFSAEVLNNSKD

-169 PLQNNQITISGVDW
+169 PLQNNQITIAGVDW

-204 YVRENSMFNGKSVL
+204 YVRENTMFNGKSVL

-273 DGALIRIGGKGVSNL
+273 DGALIKIGGKGVSNL
-288 QIKLQ
+288 HIKLQ

-299 FIVMSGFVRGVEF
+299 FIVMSGFVRGVEY
-312 DQEKNQSKLHFECT
+312 DEEKNQSKLHFECT
-326 CIDTPMKNA
+326 YIDTPMKNA

-342 VIPEEEKEIIEAM
+342 VIPEEEKEIIQAM
-355 DLAEKDEKDKEESE
+355 DLAEKDEKNREAQNSDSSSQVENKNTDVSSGESAE
-369 KSSTTSETLQNNETD
+369 NTTSTKNDMTENENPTD
-384 ISEPQ
+384 I
-389 TNVTVENQ
+389 TNVTDPLN
-397 VQSATVTENT
+397 
-407 ESNDVKNVLDLP
+407 LP
-419 PLEDF
+419 AIEEDF

>member
-1 MKFHIIYD
+1 M
-9 IIDKTR
+9 
-15 WFVNTFLP
+15 NTFLP
-23 ILLSLVV
+23 IIISLVV
-30 LISIFRLVYHFKDD
+30 LIAIFRVVYLFKDN
-44 IKFFTTGFDSGFK
+44 IKFFSTGLDSGFK
-57 LSEILMLWKLAK
+57 LTEIFLLWKLAK
-69 TSQLSE
+69 IANLQDPLT
-75 PCALYWSLPAL
+75 LYWSLPAL
-86 EKGISTIITNAKDN
+86 EKGIAATISNAKNN
-100 GMEHSKK
+100 GLEHSKK
-107 TQDFLARLY
+107 TQDFLAKLY
-116 SYRTKLELSP
+116 AYRTKLELNP

-131 LSSTKYIDVGQKI
+131 LTSTKYIDVGQKI

-151 GVFSSEVINNSKD
+151 GVFSAEVLNNSKD

-169 PLQNNQITISGVDW
+169 PLQNNQITIAGVDW

-204 YVRENSMFNGKSVL
+204 YVRENTMFNGKSVL

-273 DGALIRIGGKGVSNL
+273 DGALIKIGGKGVSNL
-288 QIKLQ
+288 HIKLQ

-299 FIVMSGFVRGVEF
+299 FIVMSGFVRGVEY
-312 DQEKNQSKLHFECT
+312 DEEKNQSKLHFECT
-326 CIDTPMKNA
+326 YIDTPMKNA

-342 VIPEEEKEIIEAM
+342 VIPEEEKEIIQAM
-355 DLAEKDEKDKEESE
+355 DLAEKDEKNREAQNSDSSSQVENKKTDVSSGESAE
-369 KSSTTSETLQNNETD
+369 KSTSAQNDIPKNENPTD
-384 ISEPQ
+384 I
-389 TNVTVENQ
+389 TNVTDPLN
-397 VQSATVTENT
+397 
-407 ESNDVKNVLDLP
+407 LP
-419 PLEDF
+419 AIEEDF

>member
-1 MKFHIIYD
+1 M
-9 IIDKTR
+9 
-15 WFVNTFLP
+15 NTFVP
-23 ILLSLVV
+23 IIISLVV
-30 LISIFRLVYHFKDD
+30 LIAIFRVVYLFKDN
-44 IKFFTTGFDSGFK
+44 IKFFSTGLDSGFK
-57 LSEILMLWKLAK
+57 LTEIFLLWKLAK
-69 TSQLSE
+69 IADLEDPLT
-75 PCALYWSLPAL
+75 LYWSLPAL
-86 EKGISTIITNAKDN
+86 EKGIAATISNAKNN
-100 GMEHSKK
+100 GLEHSKK
-107 TQDFLARLY
+107 TQDFLAKLY
-116 SYRTKLELSP
+116 AYRTKLELNP

-131 LSSTKYIDVGQKI
+131 LTSTKFIDVGQKI

-151 GVFSSEVINNSKD
+151 GVFSAEVLNNSKD

-169 PLQNNQITISGVDW
+169 PLQNNQITIAGVDW

-288 QIKLQ
+288 HIKLQ

-299 FIVMSGFVRGVEF
+299 FIVMSGFVRGVEY
-312 DQEKNQSKLHFECT
+312 DEEKNQSKLHFECT
-326 CIDTPMKNA
+326 YIDTPMKNA

-342 VIPEEEKEIIEAM
+342 VIPDEEKEIIQAM
-355 DLAEKDEKDKEESE
+355 ELAEKDEKNREDTKSDGSTTENNNAPS
-369 KSSTTSETLQNNETD
+369 SSTNGESVTISSQATVAENVNPAD
-384 ISEPQ
+384 I
-389 TNVTVENQ
+389 TNVTDPLN
-397 VQSATVTENT
+397 
-407 ESNDVKNVLDLP
+407 LP
-419 PLEDF
+419 AIEEDF

>member
-1 MKFHIIYD
+1 
-9 IIDKTR
+9 
-15 WFVNTFLP
+15 VNTFLP
-23 ILLSLVV
+23 IIISLVV
-30 LISIFRLVYHFKDD
+30 LIAIFRVVYLFKDN
-44 IKFFTTGFDSGFK
+44 IKFFSTGLDSGFK
-57 LSEILMLWKLAK
+57 LTEIFLLWKLAK
-69 TSQLSE
+69 IANLQDPLT
-75 PCALYWSLPAL
+75 LYWSLPAL
-86 EKGISTIITNAKDN
+86 EKGIAATISNAKNN
-100 GMEHSKK
+100 GLEHSKK
-107 TQDFLARLY
+107 TQDFLAKLY
-116 SYRTKLELSP
+116 AYRTKLELNP

-131 LSSTKYIDVGQKI
+131 LTSTKYIDVGQKI

-151 GVFSSEVINNSKD
+151 GVFSAEVLNNSKD

-169 PLQNNQITISGVDW
+169 PLQNNQITIAGVDW

-273 DGALIRIGGKGVSNL
+273 DGALIKIGGKGVSNL
-288 QIKLQ
+288 HIKLQ

-299 FIVMSGFVRGVEF
+299 FIVMSGFVRGVEY
-312 DQEKNQSKLHFECT
+312 DEEKNQSKLHFECT
-326 CIDTPMKNA
+326 YIDTPMKNA

-342 VIPEEEKEIIEAM
+342 VIPEEEKEIIQAM
-355 DLAEKDEKDKEESE
+355 DLAEKDEKNRESQNSDSSSQVENKKTDVSSGENAE
-369 KSSTTSETLQNNETD
+369 KSTSAQNDIPKNENPTD
-384 ISEPQ
+384 I
-389 TNVTVENQ
+389 TNVTDPLN
-397 VQSATVTENT
+397 
-407 ESNDVKNVLDLP
+407 LP
-419 PLEDF
+419 AIEEDF